1 MEKISKLQVSAFI
14 KIPKGKLEEFK
25 QLAAESVR
33 LISERD
39 MGTLKFDWFLN
50 SDQTECE
57 FREEFKNSEAF
68 LEHMVKTREVQEK
81 MFREFPIDH
90 VNVYGDPSSEIL
102 EATKG
107 FDIRLYSYSQGLEEM
122 IEAK

>member
-1 MEKISKLQVSAFI
+1 MEKVNKLQVSAFI

-25 QLAAESVR
+25 QLAAEAVR
-33 LISERD
+33 VTSERD
-39 MGTLKFDWFLN
+39 TGTLKYDWFLS

-57 FREEFKNSEAF
+57 WREEFKDSKAF
-68 LEHMVKTREVQEK
+68 LEHMVNTKEVQGK

-90 VNVYGDPSSEIL
+90 VNVYGDPSSELL

-122 IEAK
+122 IEA